1 MLENINRFDDCYEII
16 KRKKNSKIISF
27 VIILVVVLIIFLMY
41 FFLYPYNK
49 IKTYYASV
57 IKVDDDIYVSIKVS
71 NANYLYDKSS
81 ILKIDN
87 KIVDYE
93 IVDIINNYDYNDIIL
108 KLQLNLEPKIIKLKF
123 ILPKKTLFERLK
135 EDLYE

>member
-1 MLENINRFDDCYEII
+1 MLESINRFDDCYEVI

-27 VIILVVVLIIFLMY
+27 IVILIVVLIIFLMY

-49 IKTYYASV
+49 IKTYYGSV
-57 IKVDDDIYVSIKVS
+57 IKIDDSIYVSIKVS
-71 NANYLYDKSS
+71 NVNYLYDKST

-87 KIVDYE
+87 KIVNYE
-93 IVDIINNYDYNDIIL
+93 IVDVINNYDYNDIIL